1 MSRIKDFST
10 AATIGGFLSRK
21 SLDPK
26 HRGRG
31 KGFSM
36 ASTSMTGS
44 SLCLLGGGC
53 LTTGEPDCT
62 PA

>member
-1 MSRIKDFST
+1 
-10 AATIGGFLSRK
+10 ATIGGFFSRK

-26 HRGRG
+26 HRGRRNG
-31 KGFSM
+31 LSM

-44 SLCLLGGGC
+44 SLCLLGGGY
-53 LTTGEPDCT
+53 LTMGEPDCT

>member
-1 MSRIKDFST
+1 
-10 AATIGGFLSRK
+10 AATIGGFFSRK

-36 ASTSMTGS
+36 ASTSITGS

-53 LTTGEPDCT
+53 LTTGEPDYT